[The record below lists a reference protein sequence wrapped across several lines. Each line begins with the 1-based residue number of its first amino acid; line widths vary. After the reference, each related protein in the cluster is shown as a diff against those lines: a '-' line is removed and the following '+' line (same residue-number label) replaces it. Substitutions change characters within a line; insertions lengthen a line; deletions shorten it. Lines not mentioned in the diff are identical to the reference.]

1 MYLALIQNIDKNL
14 SPSDIMLI
22 VAASAVLLLIL
33 LITVIILFVYYQR
46 KKLKF
51 ILDKQESE
59 KRYLEEL
66 SKSQLETQEQ
76 TFKNIGWELHD
87 NVGQLLS
94 VANMQLNVLSTNLSD
109 DLKPKLKDSQD
120 VLKKSLAEVRALS
133 KSLNSDVIK
142 NLGLIQSIENE
153 LNRFNKLNFLN
164 ATLTVKGD
172 ENTDVVN
179 DKDQIII
186 FRIIQEFFSN
196 SIKHSK
202 AKNLDVILE
211 YLPNELFISVTDDG
225 IGFDEEQIQ
234 KGSGLLNMKG
244 RAELINADL
253 DLKSLKGK
261 GVSLTLN
268 YKKDKSN

>member
-1 MYLALIQNIDKNL
+1 MFLVLIQNIDKEL
-14 SPSDIMLI
+14 SQSDIVLI
-22 VAASAVLLLIL
+22 VAASSMVLLIL
-33 LITVIILFVYYQR
+33 LITVIILFVFYQR

-59 KRYLEEL
+59 KRYLEAL
-66 SKSQLETQEQ
+66 TKSQLETQEQ

-109 DLKPKLKDSQD
+109 DLRPKLKDSQN
-120 VLKKSLAEVRALS
+120 VLKQTLAEVRALS
-133 KSLNSDVIK
+133 KSLNTDVIQ
-142 NLGLIQSIENE
+142 NLGLIKSIENE
-153 LNRFNKLNFLN
+153 LNRFNKLKFLN
-164 ATLTVKGD
+164 ASLTVIGD
-172 ENTDVVN
+172 ENEIVDE
-179 DKDQIII
+179 KDQIII

-202 AKNLDVILE
+202 AKNLCVMLE
-211 YLPNELFISVTDDG
+211 YLPTELFISVTDDG
-225 IGFDEEQIQ
+225 VGFNEELIDE
-234 KGSGLLNMKG
+234 GSGLINMKN
-244 RAELINADL
+244 RAELIDADF

-268 YKKDKSN
+268 YKKP

>member
-1 MYLALIQNIDKNL
+1 MKLPLLIQDIDKSFTQN
-14 SPSDIMLI
+14 DAMLM
-22 VAASAVLLLIL
+22 VAASSIILLIL
-33 LITVIILFVYYQR
+33 LITVISLFLFYQQ
-46 KKLKF
+46 KKIKF
-51 ILDKQESE
+51 ILDKKESE

-94 VANMQLNVLSTNLSD
+94 VANMQLNVLSTKLTD

-142 NLGLIQSIENE
+142 NLGLIKSIENE
-153 LNRFNKLNFLN
+153 LNRFNKLKFLN
-164 ATLTVKGD
+164 ANLTVKGED
-172 ENTDVVN
+172 NNVVN
-179 DKDQIII
+179 EKDQIII

-202 AKNLDVILE
+202 AKNLNVELE
-211 YLPNELFISVTDDG
+211 YLPDELFISITDDG
-225 IGFDEEQIQ
+225 VGFNEEAIK
-234 KGSGLLNMKG
+234 KGSGLINMKS
-244 RAELINADL
+244 RAELINADF
-253 DLKSLKGK
+253 DLKSLQGK

-268 YKKDKSN
+268 YTNPNY